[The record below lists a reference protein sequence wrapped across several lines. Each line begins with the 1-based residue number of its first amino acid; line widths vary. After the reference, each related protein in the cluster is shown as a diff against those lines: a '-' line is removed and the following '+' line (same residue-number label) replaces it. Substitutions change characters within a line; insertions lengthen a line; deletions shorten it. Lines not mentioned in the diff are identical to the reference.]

1 MTTEPRW
8 LNEQEQALWRLILG
22 SIRKIN
28 RGMDETLMKGG
39 DLSISE
45 FSVLVALSEADY
57 QQLRLRELCSELE
70 WDRSRTSHQITRM
83 ERRGLV
89 EKAKSAGDARGV
101 VVRITEE
108 GLQRLEAAVPG
119 HVEAVRRLV
128 FDHMHQEDVASLTRF
143 FQGVMNVGNGVV
155 TYDDGVGIRST
166 TGAESPSAY

>member
-1 MTTEPRW
+1 
-8 LNEQEQALWRLILG
+8 
-22 SIRKIN
+22 
-28 RGMDETLMKGG
+28 MKGG

>member
-101 VVRITEE
+101 VVRIT
-108 GLQRLEAAVPG
+108 GRACSASRLPCLGMSKPSAA
-119 HVEAVRRLV
+119 
-128 FDHMHQEDVASLTRF
+128 SC
-143 FQGVMNVGNGVV
+143 
-155 TYDDGVGIRST
+155 ST
-166 TGAESPSAY
+166 TCTRRTSLR